1 MSQTNSWFSETSA
14 ATTILKLHRSSRA
27 EQAGTPVLMARPT
40 VHYAISDAGV
50 NYDVGMAM

>member
-1 MSQTNSWFSETSA
+1 MSQKNSWFSETSA

-50 NYDVGMAM
+50 SCDVGMAM